1 MVNQYKD
8 WIVVAGAA
16 GAVIAG
22 IALLSRDAEA
32 VDEPAI
38 DNGEILLPDNGELL
52 DNGEFPT
59 DAFDSPPNGDDPIEV
74 VPLKIVGRPEYSIGA
89 LERPFGRLEVIGP
102 PGYSIGALERPFGR
116 LEVIGPPGY
125 SIGSTITPDE
135 ILGPDLPA
143 GYGNYGML
151 GPYLPAGYG
160 GPILGPE
167 PLPGYGTYGVPDIDP
182 NGYGTYGGPGGGM
195 TW

>member
-102 PGYSIGALERPFGR
+102 PGYSIG
-116 LEVIGPPGY
+116 
-125 SIGSTITPDE
+125 STITPDE